1 MPLGNSQGLL
11 LGNVI
16 ALDELT
22 RIEERAHRSRTAEAE
37 TILRL
42 AAALREAMQVREN
55 AFAIMAA
62 LNVAN
67 LKHEKESNPKT
78 VSSHAKKTN
87 SHRTVTSRVYAAD
100 ALVAVGGKT
109 LIR

>member
-1 MPLGNSQGLL
+1 
-11 LGNVI
+11 
-16 ALDELT
+16 
-22 RIEERAHRSRTAEAE
+22 
-37 TILRL
+37 
-42 AAALREAMQVREN
+42 MQVREN

-62 LNVAN
+62 LNDSVAN